1 MQCVNLNQETSKRL
15 EILFVVTTKIKK
27 KTNFKNDIAKIKN
40 ILKVWRMR
48 ELIIERNIFI
58 FKLFAISTFIHLALI
73 KTVSIFTENS

>member
-1 MQCVNLNQETSKRL
+1 MCQFKSGNFKTSRNTFCCNN
-15 EILFVVTTKIKK
+15 ENEE